1 MASALR
7 LFSFRDI
14 QVRVHWTF
22 LLLIGWIVVSVLGG
36 GQGFREVLVGI
47 GLVLV
52 VFACVV
58 LHEFGHALT
67 ALHFGVNTRHITL
80 YPIGGVASLERM
92 PEEPRQEFLIT
103 LAGPLVNLAIVLV
116 AGAIHLLVAGSHFVE
131 DPFAGGPLLLT
142 LSSFLIGVNAML
154 FLFNLIPAFPMDGGR
169 ILRSLLAM
177 GMGRDRATR
186 IAANIGRLFALGFM
200 AYGLFNG
207 QPFLVLIGVFVLLAA
222 SGEARLVSTQTAL
235 HGIPA
240 SRVMRT
246 LFWRMDAGATV
257 QQAVDELLAGGDK
270 DLVVQDRGT
279 YVGVLNAADLMQ
291 ALQDGKAGE
300 RLAALAPRP
309 APAVH
314 PEADIGQVYV
324 QLLQGK
330 WNILPV
336 LDGGRLAGIVELEN
350 LAEFI
355 QVREATGR
363 APA

>member
-22 LLLIGWIVVSVLGG
+22 LLLIGWIVFSVLSG

-47 GLVLV
+47 VLVLV
-52 VFACVV
+52 VFTCVV

-67 ALHFGVNTRHITL
+67 ARHFGVNTRNITL

-92 PEEPRQEFLIT
+92 PEEPKQEFLIT
-103 LAGPLVNLAIVLV
+103 LAGPLVNLAIVLL
-116 AGAIHLLVAGSHFVE
+116 AGTVHLLLAGLRFVE
-131 DPFAGGPLLLT
+131 DPFEGGPMLLT
-142 LSSFLIGVNAML
+142 LSSFLIVVNAML

-177 GMGRDRATR
+177 AMPRTRATR

-222 SGEARLVSTQTAL
+222 SGEARLVSTQAAL

-270 DLVVQDRGT
+270 DLIVQDRGA
-279 YVGVLNAADLMQ
+279 YVGVLHESDLMK
-291 ALQDGKAGE
+291 ALQEGRAQARLSDLRPKA
-300 RLAALAPRP
+300 APP
-309 APAVH
+309 VNPD
-314 PEADIGQVYV
+314 ADIGQVYL
-324 QLLQGK
+324 QLMQGK

-336 LDGGRLAGIVELEN
+336 LDGERLAGIVELEN
-350 LAEFI
+350 LSEFI
-355 QVREATGR
+355 QVREATGG
-363 APA
+363 AGS